1 MKKRIRKTGEIV
13 DVIDW
18 FNFYRTERDKE
29 DTVSYVD
36 SKGVEH
42 HNERGLNLW
51 WDFEDVDY
59 PINCDTMELPKC
71 GYIKT
76 GLIDVETL
84 NTDID
89 WEQRRYEIAKTV
101 VHGQLTGPVI
111 DGVDPNP
118 SIPNLAKLAVEI
130 ADSLIAELKK
140 GGEK

>member
-13 DVIDW
+13 DIIDW

-51 WDFEDVDY
+51 WDFEDVEEV
-59 PINCDTMELPKC
+59 MS
-71 GYIKT
+71 
-76 GLIDVETL
+76 
-84 NTDID
+84 TDID
-89 WEQRRYEIAKTV
+89 WEQVRIKAAISALQGFTSNSNTTFATDEE
-101 VHGQLTGPVI
+101 LTKWSV
-111 DGVDPNP
+111 
-118 SIPNLAKLAVEI
+118 SC
-130 ADSLIAELKK
+130 ADALIAELKK